1 MVLSRRRAAAVA
13 AAIAACFCGASA
25 RPKHAEA
32 MYGEASDESGGG
44 GATGGER
51 DEGGE
56 GGEGG
61 PALLVTPSGGC
72 RAEPPPCDPP

>member
-1 MVLSRRRAAAVA
+1 MRVT
-13 AAIAACFCGASA
+13 A

-44 GATGGER
+44 GSAGGERDEGGEGCEGGEGGER

-61 PALLVTPSGGC
+61 PALLATPGEGC
-72 RAEPPPCDPP
+72 RAEPPPYDPA

>member
-1 MVLSRRRAAAVA
+1 MCMVLSRRRAAAVA

-61 PALLVTPSGGC
+61 PALLITPSG
-72 RAEPPPCDPP
+72 DPP

>member
-1 MVLSRRRAAAVA
+1 MRVT
-13 AAIAACFCGASA
+13 A

-44 GATGGER
+44 GSAGGER

-61 PALLVTPSGGC
+61 PALLATPGEGC
-72 RAEPPPCDPP
+72 RAEPPPYDPA